1 MVDLVYLSARL
12 MSFLDTRS
20 HFICKYFKMKMMH
33 LICTHEYHNYIG
45 NCKCITV
52 PGQYNNCLVFLQAPD
67 PDSSVSD
74 KDNQVYLGFLKNLDS
89 VLHKQKLQPGRDLTF
104 YLHALRVHAR

>member
-1 MVDLVYLSARL
+1 ML
-12 MSFLDTRS
+12 
-20 HFICKYFKMKMMH
+20 
-33 LICTHEYHNYIG
+33 
-45 NCKCITV
+45 
-52 PGQYNNCLVFLQAPD
+52 LQAPD

-104 YLHALRVHAR
+104 YLHALRVHARLGCFPADTLLLCVTILYIS

>member
-1 MVDLVYLSARL
+1 ML
-12 MSFLDTRS
+12 
-20 HFICKYFKMKMMH
+20 
-33 LICTHEYHNYIG
+33 
-45 NCKCITV
+45 
-52 PGQYNNCLVFLQAPD
+52 LQAPD